1 MRIVFLLILIAGLVL
16 GIGYPF
22 AVQNISGYEIGRY
35 QAYDRQGGFRVVEEN
50 LSPADAPV
58 RVLVDMTSIGSL
70 TLSGVQTALT
80 LTASLDGRTV
90 LASTLTFAHQ
100 EPRPD
105 SPQASGAIYRDE
117 AGMIDPVE
125 GGRYRFVIGPGDA
138 EGIDMRS
145 VELVLRAG
153 AFDLDPRAVPV
164 GYMLMAIGFI
174 GFVLALRRGRS
185 PKTPPAPPPPPKW
198 GRDGA

>member
-1 MRIVFLLILIAGLVL
+1 
-16 GIGYPF
+16 
-22 AVQNISGYEIGRY
+22 
-35 QAYDRQGGFRVVEEN
+35 VEEN

-58 RVLVDMTSIGSL
+58 RVLVDMTSIGSV
-70 TLSGVQTALT
+70 TLSGAQTALT

-105 SPQASGAIYRDE
+105 SPQASGTIYRDE

-174 GFVLALRRGRS
+174 GFVLALRRGRK
-185 PKTPPAPPPPPKW
+185 PKTPPAPPPPKW
-198 GRDGA
+198 GRGGA

>member
-1 MRIVFLLILIAGLVL
+1 MRIVFLLILVAGLGL

-22 AVQNISGYEIGRY
+22 AVQNLSGREIGRY
-35 QAYDRQGGFRVVEEN
+35 PAYDRQGGFKIIDAS
-50 LSPADAPV
+50 LSPDDAPV

-70 TLSGVQTALT
+70 TLTGAQTALT

-105 SPQASGAIYRDE
+105 SPQASGMSYRDD
-117 AGMIDPVE
+117 AGLIDPVE

-138 EGIDMRS
+138 ENIEMRS

-153 AFDLDPRAVPV
+153 GWEIDPRAVPI
-164 GYMLMAIGFI
+164 GYMMMAVGFI
-174 GFVLALRRGRS
+174 GFVLALRRKRT
-185 PKTPPAPPPPPKW
+185 PKEPPAPPAPKW

>member
-1 MRIVFLLILIAGLVL
+1 MRIVFLLILIAGLGL

-22 AVQNISGYEIGRY
+22 AVQNLSGREIGRY
-35 QAYDRQGGFRVVEEN
+35 QAFDRQGGFKVVEAN
-50 LSPADAPV
+50 LSSDDAPV
-58 RVLVDMTSIGSL
+58 RVLVDMNSLGSL
-70 TLSGVQTALT
+70 TLSGAQTALT

-105 SPQASGAIYRDE
+105 SPQASGMSYRDD
-117 AGMIDPVE
+117 AGLIDPVE
-125 GGRYRFVIGPGDA
+125 GGRYRFVVGPGDA
-138 EGIDMRS
+138 EGIEMRS

-153 AFDLDPRAVPV
+153 GMEIDPRAVPI
-164 GYMLMAIGFI
+164 GYMLMAVGFI
-174 GFVLALRRGRS
+174 GFVLALRRKRT
-185 PKTPPAPPPPPKW
+185 PKEPPAPPTPKW

>member
-1 MRIVFLLILIAGLVL
+1 MRFIFLLMFIAGLGL
-16 GIGYPF
+16 GIVYPF

-35 QAYDRQGGFRVVEEN
+35 PAYDRQGGFRVVEEN

-70 TLSGVQTALT
+70 TLTGAQTALT

-105 SPQASGAIYRDE
+105 SPQASGTIYRDD
-117 AGMIDPVE
+117 AGLISPVE

-138 EGIDMRS
+138 DGIEMRS

-153 AFDLDPRAVPV
+153 AFDLDPRLIPI
-164 GYMLMAIGFI
+164 GYTMMAF
-174 GFVLALRRGRS
+174 GFVAFFALRKRK
-185 PKTPPAPPPPPKW
+185 PKEPPAPPPPKW

>member
-1 MRIVFLLILIAGLVL
+1 MRIVFLLLLIAGIGL

-35 QAYDRQGGFRVVEEN
+35 PAYDRQGGFRVVEEN

-58 RVLVDMTSIGSL
+58 RVLVDMTSIGSV
-70 TLSGVQTALT
+70 TLSGAQTALT

-105 SPQASGAIYRDE
+105 SPQASGTIYRDE

-174 GFVLALRRGRS
+174 GFVLALRRGRK
-185 PKTPPAPPPPPKW
+185 PTPAPPAPKW
-198 GRDGA
+198 GRGGA